1 MLLSFLLWG
10 VFASSM
16 AAFCCWEGL
25 FVRNNYVPLGDV
37 RQRCCRLLALPKRNQ
52 DAKSKLRLWL

>member
-16 AAFCCWEGL
+16 AAFCRWEGL
-25 FVRNNYVPLGDV
+25 FVRNNYVPLGGRKAEV
-37 RQRCCRLLALPKRNQ
+37 LQTSCLAKTE
-52 DAKSKLRLWL
+52 SGC

>member
-1 MLLSFLLWG
+1 MLLSFCFRMF
-10 VFASSM
+10 FASSM
-16 AAFCCWEGL
+16 AAFCRWEGL